1 MSFLLI
7 VRASI
12 VLEGEYFLLGAK
24 IFVVDL
30 HFAGR
35 QHLLCWRLNYIKS
48 RVRAIIQRD
57 SWLAFYG
64 ETT

>member
-24 IFVVDL
+24 IFVGDL

-35 QHLLCWRLNYIKS
+35 QHFKL
-48 RVRAIIQRD
+48 RVKNTQNQTFVRKIRNGLV
-57 SWLAFYG
+57 SP
-64 ETT
+64 